1 MEMEKLLIV
10 DDSRLQAAQL
20 KAILEDEYEVTIAQT
35 GEEGLCLAKDGNFSL
50 ILLDVV
56 MPGMDGFELLK
67 MLQEEIVTQS
77 VPVILITSL
86 SDVQNEQ
93 YGLILG
99 AVDYITKPFNPLIV
113 KARVNT
119 HIKLYNYRRQVEYQ
133 SRTDQLT
140 GIPNRRQHDQYS
152 LTKWKEAARL
162 QVPFSICMLDIDHFK
177 AYNDT
182 FGHPAGD
189 KVIAAVAKTVSSYL
203 KRSTDFLARYG
214 GEEFAAFLVG
224 DTSRKAF
231 EHLKK
236 IRQAV
241 EDLHIA
247 HAPSVAQWVTVSIG
261 GTTVIPQLDSSYDFH
276 LKVADAM
283 LYDAKKL
290 GRNQVVWV
298 NENTEQLREK

>member
-1 MEMEKLLIV
+1 MEKILIV
-10 DDSRLQAAQL
+10 DDSCLQAAQL
-20 KAILEDEYEVTIAQT
+20 KSILEDEYDVAIAH
-35 GEEGLCLAKDGNFSL
+35 EAEDGLRLASSESFSL
-50 ILLDVV
+50 IMLDVI

-67 MLQEEIVTQS
+67 KLQEEIITQS

-93 YGLILG
+93 RGLILG

-140 GIPNRRQHDQYS
+140 GIPNRRQHDECS
-152 LTKWKEAARL
+152 AVKWKEAVRL
-162 QVPFSICMLDIDHFK
+162 QVPFSICMFDIDHFK

-182 FGHPAGD
+182 YGHPAGD
-189 KVIAAVAKTVSSYL
+189 KVIAAVAKTISSGL

-214 GEEFAAFLVG
+214 GEEFVAFLIG

-231 EHLKK
+231 EYLKK

-241 EDLHIA
+241 EDLHIP
-247 HAPSVAQWVTVSIG
+247 HAPSQSQWVTISIG
-261 GTTVIPQLDSSYDFH
+261 GTTVIPRIDSSYDFH

-290 GRNQVVWV
+290 GRNRVVWA
-298 NENTEQLREK
+298 NENMEQLREK